1 MKPFF
6 YKSYVIVGLGTPLL
20 PPNSTRPPS
29 PLQEPWLA
37 PRQLALHPPG
47 MNSISWQVGTAKED
61 IPEFQNMKKVFS
73 IFCSILLV
81 CTSSPMSWLLFCC
94 TCQKKRNQAAFASSR
109 ALACASAIGSPS
121 SLDEKAAA
129 RSRKFYKL
137 KAFFHVWAVIGVAS
151 PMSLV

>member
-37 PRQLALHPPG
+37 PRQLALRPPR

-61 IPEFQNMKKVFS
+61 IPEHERGSFPYSV
-73 IFCSILLV
+73 
-81 CTSSPMSWLLFCC
+81 LFCWYVFLVPC
-94 TCQKKRNQAAFASSR
+94 HGCCSAVPAKRKGIRPPSPLQEPWLAPR
-109 ALACASAIGSPS
+109 QLALHPPWM
-121 SLDEKAAA
+121 
-129 RSRKFYKL
+129 RKQRPVL
-137 KAFFHVWAVIGVAS
+137 GNS
-151 PMSLV
+151 TN